1 MKPNDGTCWLWIQLE
16 TNQNKL
22 QGVSILPQI
31 TFIHSQNAS
40 HKENKQNSYKW
51 RWQKAQHKMNHLQFI
66 FPTKVMLEESILL
79 LKPSRCKQETEG
91 THTWKQPW
99 VMRCFKTISALSSPA
114 LLTFWRQTQASVVTS
129 KGEGDVGRVTHLWP
143 YWKTVKVHWTL
154 SLPVDDPLINMWDE
168 HTASHTA
175 ELLVCLGFFSSF
187 YWTGPWADVTLV
199 QCYFTVQ
206 CLTFPSPHYV
216 T

>member
-40 HKENKQNSYKW
+40 HKANKQNSYKW

-99 VMRCFKTISALSSPA
+99 VMRCFETISALSSPA
-114 LLTFWRQTQASVVTS
+114 LKQWRFTERCFFPLMIPSSTCGMSTQHLTQPS
-129 KGEGDVGRVTHLWP
+129 
-143 YWKTVKVHWTL
+143 YWCAWD
-154 SLPVDDPLINMWDE
+154 SSPVSTRLDLGQR
-168 HTASHTA
+168 SH
-175 ELLVCLGFFSSF
+175 
-187 YWTGPWADVTLV
+187 
-199 QCYFTVQ
+199 
-206 CLTFPSPHYV
+206 
-216 T
+216 